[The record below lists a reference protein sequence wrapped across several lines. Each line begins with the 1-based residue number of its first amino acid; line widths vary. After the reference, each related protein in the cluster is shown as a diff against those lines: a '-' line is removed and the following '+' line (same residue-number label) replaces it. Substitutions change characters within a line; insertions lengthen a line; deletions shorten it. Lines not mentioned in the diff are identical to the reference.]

1 MLLSHTFGMVST
13 KVMKLFGWHV
23 VGVVKNLSG
32 VAGIKCQNSP
42 FATSKNLL
50 KNPFIFSTT

>member
-23 VGVVKNLSG
+23 VGVVKNLSE
-32 VAGIKCQNSP
+32 VAVFMVGMGFRHTLWIEGE
-42 FATSKNLL
+42 
-50 KNPFIFSTT
+50 